1 MVRNVEQPDLHDLW
15 RFQDNGKGEEIN
27 QEIGVFRAFAHQF
40 VHIAQVVRRVGL
52 GDLRIESG
60 HEIVGELGYR
70 TLEFDGH
77 IPRRID
83 LHAEK
88 QVHQDIDS
96 LGVED
101 EEPVPDEGPP
111 GEGGHLPRNPFFDQP
126 GAEPAFLELTLGVDA
141 VQDPDDECDGE
152 HQDGIGDQLVARG
165 VFDEDGDAQHHQG
178 FGNADVSECLHLFM
192 GDDGGVEG
200 NTPHVHQKHQDRALQ
215 HPVRGSHP
223 AIGDVHF
230 CV

>member
-1 MVRNVEQPDLHDLW
+1 MNNNTKEELDARRKEFVIQQKKLMIKFILFLLVVISVILMYQLLSYNKESKKQEIKSLD
-15 RFQDNGKGEEIN
+15 QQSQEIN

-101 EEPVPDEGPP
+101 EEPVPDKGPP

-141 VQDPDDECDGE
+141 VQDPDD
-152 HQDGIGDQLVARG
+152 
-165 VFDEDGDAQHHQG
+165 
-178 FGNADVSECLHLFM
+178 
-192 GDDGGVEG
+192 
-200 NTPHVHQKHQDRALQ
+200 
-215 HPVRGSHP
+215 
-223 AIGDVHF
+223 
-230 CV
+230 